1 MMMSLGLFA
10 FSLSSAAY
18 RDLQRQT
25 AWRHAGSDR
34 IGARAATQFLG
45 PGNDTITLSGL
56 IAPDLT
62 GDPASLNTLR
72 DMADRGQAWTLVD
85 GNGNVHGAWV
95 IESLQESRSLFF
107 ADGSARRI
115 EFKLQLKQVDRL

>member
-18 RDLQRQT
+18 GDLQRQT

-45 PGNDTITLSGL
+45 PGSDTITLSGL

-62 GDPASLNTLR
+62 GDPASLDTLR

-85 GNGNVHGAWV
+85 GNGHVHGAWV
-95 IESLQESRSLFF
+95 IDSLQESRSLFF

-115 EFKLQLKQVDRL
+115 EFKLQLKQVDGL